1 MRIANM
7 KIGARLGFGFG
18 LILLLVALMGA
29 IGVSRLQNIN
39 DATTTLVQESMQ
51 KQKQAQAW
59 LLATSVNGTRTVAL
73 FKTTDP
79 DVRAF
84 FQKEITAQS
93 ARITEIQKSVEAMLD
108 TPVEKDLFAEVGK
121 QRKVYVDQRTALTK
135 LEQAGGNPAEI
146 KDTLDNKLLPSLE
159 KYVQSVQNVLSH
171 YEDEVKLAEGS
182 VNADYEAGRLALL
195 IGVGVALALGAVLA
209 WRLTVGITHP
219 IDEALSVAEAVA
231 AGDLT
236 MRSTMEPSKD
246 EPGQL
251 LAALTRMQ
259 DSLTRTVTQIR
270 MGTDTIATAS
280 AEIAAGNLDLSSRT
294 EQQASSLE
302 ETASSMEELT
312 STVKQNADNSRQAN
326 QLAVAASH
334 VAVKGGSVVSQV
346 VDTMGS
352 INDSSR
358 KIVDIIGV
366 IDGIAFQTNILALNA
381 AVEAAR
387 AGEQGRGFAVV
398 ASEVRNLAQRSAA
411 AAKEI
416 KALIGDSVDKVDAG
430 SKLVAEAGTTMT
442 EIVDGV
448 KRVADIMAEITAASQ
463 EQSDGIEQVNQAVS
477 QMDQVTQ
484 QNAALVEQAAA
495 AADSMQEQ
503 ARALAQSVAVF
514 KVGGEYAMQPIAAR
528 PAPTTMRAPAKV
540 MKASLSAP
548 VRHGVKAVVPAKP
561 ANVTADDGWEE
572 F

>member
-73 FKTTDP
+73 FKATDP

-108 TPVEKDLFAEVGK
+108 TQVEKDLFAEVGK

-159 KYVQSVQNVLSH
+159 KYVHSVQNVLSH

-182 VNADYEAGRLALL
+182 VNADYETGRLALL
-195 IGVGVALALGAVLA
+195 IGVGVALVLGALLA

-236 MRSTMEPSKD
+236 MRSSMEPSKD

-251 LAALTRMQ
+251 LAALARMQ
-259 DSLTRTVTQIR
+259 DSLTHTVTQIR

-280 AEIAAGNLDLSSRT
+280 AEIASGNLDLSSRT

-302 ETASSMEELT
+302 ETAASMEELT
-312 STVKQNADNSRQAN
+312 STVKQNADNARQAN
-326 QLAVAASH
+326 QLSKTASDVALQ
-334 VAVKGGSVVSQV
+334 GG
-346 VDTMGS
+346 
-352 INDSSR
+352 
-358 KIVDIIGV
+358 
-366 IDGIAFQTNILALNA
+366 
-381 AVEAAR
+381 
-387 AGEQGRGFAVV
+387 AVV
-398 ASEVRNLAQRSAA
+398 GQV
-411 AAKEI
+411 
-416 KALIGDSVDKVDAG
+416 
-430 SKLVAEAGTTMT
+430 
-442 EIVDGV
+442 IV
-448 KRVADIMAEITAASQ
+448 T
-463 EQSDGIEQVNQAVS
+463 
-477 QMDQVTQ
+477 
-484 QNAALVEQAAA
+484 
-495 AADSMQEQ
+495 
-503 ARALAQSVAVF
+503 
-514 KVGGEYAMQPIAAR
+514 
-528 PAPTTMRAPAKV
+528 
-540 MKASLSAP
+540 
-548 VRHGVKAVVPAKP
+548 
-561 ANVTADDGWEE
+561 
-572 F
+572 